1 MVSRLS
7 KMSTKK
13 VIVTGGA
20 GFIGSNLVD
29 ELSNRHSVTVVDDL
43 STGKIE
49 NIFHLKNIDFIKG
62 SITDIALLKSAFEDA
77 ECVFHLAALPSV
89 QRSVDDLLA
98 SNAANVNGTLN
109 VLLAAR
115 DRGVKK
121 VVYAS
126 SSAVYGDEPT
136 LPKVEIMKAYP
147 KSPYAV
153 GKITGEYY
161 ARVFSELYGLRT
173 ICLRYFNVYGPR
185 QDPASEYAAVIPIFI
200 SRIMAGK
207 APVIFGD
214 GNQTRDFA
222 FVRDV
227 VKANILAME
236 KEQAEGV
243 FNIACGKRTSLNQ
256 LAGIIM
262 KIMGFEADLIY
273 EKPRQGDIQDSLADI
288 SAAGKELGYEPDY
301 DLISGLRET
310 VEWFGRSQKK
320 EA

>member
-1 MVSRLS
+1 
-7 KMSTKK
+7 MSTKK

-29 ELSNRHSVTVVDDL
+29 GLSKRHSVTVVDDL
-43 STGKIE
+43 STGKME
-49 NIFHLKNIDFIKG
+49 NIAHLKNIDFILG
-62 SITDIALLKSAFEDA
+62 SITDIGLLKSAFDGA

-89 QRSVDDLLA
+89 QRSVNDPLA
-98 SNAANVNGTLN
+98 SNAANVDGTLN

-115 DRGVKK
+115 DCGVKK

-136 LPKVEIMKAYP
+136 LPKREDMMPYP
-147 KSPYAV
+147 LSPYAV

-173 ICLRYFNVYGPR
+173 VCLRYFNVYGPR
-185 QDPASEYAAVIPIFI
+185 QDPASEYSAVIPIFI
-200 SRIMAGK
+200 SRILAGK

-222 FVRDV
+222 FVLDV
-227 VKANILAME
+227 VRANMLAME

-256 LAGIIM
+256 LAGIVM
-262 KIMGFEADLIY
+262 KIVGLGAGLIY
-273 EKPRQGDIQDSLADI
+273 ENSRPGDIQDSLADI
-288 SAAGKELGYEPDY
+288 SAARNGLGYEPEY
-301 DLISGLRET
+301 DLMSGLRET
-310 VEWFGRSQKK
+310 VDWFRGKQGK

>member
-1 MVSRLS
+1 
-7 KMSTKK
+7 MSTKK

-29 ELSNRHSVTVVDDL
+29 ELSKKHSVTVVDDL
-43 STGKIE
+43 STGKME
-49 NIFHLKNIDFIKG
+49 NIAHLKNIDFILG
-62 SITDIALLKSAFEDA
+62 SITDLGLLKRAFEGA

-89 QRSVDDLLA
+89 QRSVDDPLA
-98 SNAANVNGTLN
+98 SNAANVDGTLN

-115 DRGVKK
+115 DCGVKK

-136 LPKVEIMKAYP
+136 LPKKEDMMP
-147 KSPYAV
+147 DPLSPYAV

-161 ARVFSELYGLRT
+161 AHVFSDLYGLRT
-173 ICLRYFNVYGPR
+173 VCLRYFNVYGPR
-185 QDPASEYAAVIPIFI
+185 QDPTSEYSAVIPIFI
-200 SRIMAGK
+200 SRILAGE

-222 FVRDV
+222 FVQDV
-227 VKANILAME
+227 VRANILAME
-236 KEQAEGV
+236 KERAEGV
-243 FNIACGKRTSLNQ
+243 FNIACGKRTSLNH

-262 KIMGFEADLIY
+262 EIVGLKVGLIH

-288 SAAGKELGYEPDY
+288 SAARNELGYEPEY
-301 DLISGLRET
+301 DLMSGLSKT
-310 VEWFGRSQKK
+310 VDWFGESQGKDREKKHK

>member
-1 MVSRLS
+1 
-7 KMSTKK
+7 MSTKK

-29 ELSNRHSVTVVDDL
+29 ELSKQHSVTVVDDL
-43 STGKIE
+43 STGKME
-49 NIFHLKNIDFIKG
+49 NIAHLKNIDFILG
-62 SITDIALLKSAFEDA
+62 SITDPGLLKRAFEGA

-89 QRSVDDLLA
+89 QRSVDDPLA
-98 SNAANVNGTLN
+98 SNAANVDGTLN

-115 DRGVKK
+115 DCGVKK
-121 VVYAS
+121 VIYAS

-136 LPKVEIMKAYP
+136 LPKREDMMP
-147 KSPYAV
+147 GPLSPYAV

-173 ICLRYFNVYGPR
+173 VCLRYFNVYGPR
-185 QDPASEYAAVIPIFI
+185 QDPASEYSAVIPIFI
-200 SRIMAGK
+200 SRILAGK

-227 VKANILAME
+227 VRANMLSME

-243 FNIACGKRTSLNQ
+243 FNIACGKRTSLNH

-262 KIMGFEADLIY
+262 EILGLEARLIH
-273 EKPRQGDIQDSLADI
+273 EKPRPGDIQDSLADI
-288 SAAGKELGYEPDY
+288 SAARNELGYEPEY
-301 DLISGLRET
+301 DLMSGLKET
-310 VEWFGRSQKK
+310 VDWFRKRQRK

>member
-1 MVSRLS
+1 
-7 KMSTKK
+7 MSTKK

-29 ELSNRHSVTVVDDL
+29 GLSKRHSVTVVDDL
-43 STGKIE
+43 STGKME
-49 NIFHLKNIDFIKG
+49 NIAHLKNIDFILG
-62 SITDIALLKSAFEDA
+62 SITDIGLLKSAFDGA

-89 QRSVDDLLA
+89 QRSVNDPLA
-98 SNAANVNGTLN
+98 SNAANVDGTLN

-115 DRGVKK
+115 DCGVKK

-136 LPKVEIMKAYP
+136 LPKREDMMPYP
-147 KSPYAV
+147 LSPYAV

-173 ICLRYFNVYGPR
+173 VCLRYFNVYGPR
-185 QDPASEYAAVIPIFI
+185 QDPASEYSAVIPIFI
-200 SRIMAGK
+200 SRILAGK

-222 FVRDV
+222 FVLDV
-227 VKANILAME
+227 VRANMLAME

-256 LAGIIM
+256 LAGIVM
-262 KIMGFEADLIY
+262 KIVGLGAGLIY
-273 EKPRQGDIQDSLADI
+273 ENSRPGDIQDSLADI
-288 SAAGKELGYEPDY
+288 SAARNGLGYEPEY
-301 DLISGLRET
+301 DLMSGLRET
-310 VEWFGRSQKK
+310 VDWFGGKQGK

>member
-1 MVSRLS
+1 
-7 KMSTKK
+7 MSTKK

-29 ELSNRHSVTVVDDL
+29 KLSKQNSVTVVDDL
-43 STGKIE
+43 STGKME
-49 NIFHLKNIDFIKG
+49 NIAHLKNIDFILG
-62 SITDIALLKSAFEDA
+62 SITDLGLLKKAFEGA
-77 ECVFHLAALPSV
+77 EYVFHLAALPSV
-89 QRSVDDLLA
+89 QRSVDDPLA
-98 SNAANVNGTLN
+98 SNAANVDGTLN

-115 DRGVKK
+115 DCGVKK
-121 VVYAS
+121 VIYAS

-136 LPKVEIMKAYP
+136 LPKREDMMP
-147 KSPYAV
+147 GPLSPYAV

-173 ICLRYFNVYGPR
+173 VCLRYFNVYGPR
-185 QDPASEYAAVIPIFI
+185 QDPASEYSAVIPIFI
-200 SRIMAGK
+200 SRILAEK

-227 VKANILAME
+227 VRANILSME
-236 KEQAEGV
+236 QEQAEGV

-262 KIMGFEADLIY
+262 EIVGLKAGLIH
-273 EKPRQGDIQDSLADI
+273 EKPRPGDIQDSLADI
-288 SAAGKELGYEPDY
+288 SAARIELGYEPEY
-301 DLISGLRET
+301 DLMSGLKET
-310 VEWFGRSQKK
+310 VDWFRERQRK

>member
-1 MVSRLS
+1 
-7 KMSTKK
+7 MSTKK

-29 ELSNRHSVTVVDDL
+29 ELSKRNSVTVVDDL
-43 STGKIE
+43 STGKME
-49 NIFHLKNIDFIKG
+49 NIAHLKNIDFILG
-62 SITDIALLKSAFEDA
+62 SITDPGLLKKAFEGA
-77 ECVFHLAALPSV
+77 EYVFHLAALPSV
-89 QRSVDDLLA
+89 QRSVDDPLA
-98 SNAANVNGTLN
+98 SNAANVDGTLN

-115 DRGVKK
+115 DCGVKK

-136 LPKVEIMKAYP
+136 LPKREDMMP
-147 KSPYAV
+147 GPLSPYAV

-173 ICLRYFNVYGPR
+173 VCLRYFNVYGPR
-185 QDPASEYAAVIPIFI
+185 QDPASEYSAVIPIFI
-200 SRIMAGK
+200 SRILAGK

-227 VKANILAME
+227 VRANILSME

-262 KIMGFEADLIY
+262 EILGLEAGLIH
-273 EKPRQGDIQDSLADI
+273 EKPRPGDIQDSLADI
-288 SAAGKELGYEPDY
+288 SAARNELGYEPEY
-301 DLISGLRET
+301 DLMSGLKET
-310 VEWFGRSQKK
+310 VDWFRKRQRK